1 MRHYLGIDIGT
12 SGCKAVAFD
21 RHGRLL
27 AAAHREYDV
36 QTEVDG
42 TAELDS
48 EIVIAKCLEVIA
60 EAALAA
66 GPGTVQA
73 LGVSSQGEAFT
84 AIGADGEV
92 LNRAMISS
100 DSRAERIARKSSRHL
115 GPQRLYHLTGHTAH
129 PMFTLFKL
137 LWLREA
143 QPAIWSRARKFLCFE
158 DLLGFRLGL
167 PDPKISWSLA
177 GRTMLFDVRRHRWD
191 PALLAA
197 VGLKPSQ
204 LARPAM
210 SGTTSGMVAPAVS
223 RKLHLA
229 PGAVVVVGGHDQ
241 PCGALGAA
249 VTAPGVAM
257 YASGTVECISPA
269 FSRPIFSER
278 LRRHNLCTYDHV
290 VPGLYT
296 TVAFSLTGGNL
307 LKWFR
312 DEFGSAEVAAAARTG
327 LSSYQLL
334 LEQASPDP
342 SRLLVLPYFTPS
354 GTPYFDLETPGAI
367 LGLRLSSHR
376 GEILRA
382 LLEGVAF
389 EMRVNL
395 DLLESSGCRVDE
407 LRVIGGGAR
416 SAYLNQLKADVLGKP
431 ITVLDVTEAGCLG
444 AALLACSADTGDD
457 VVPLSH
463 RWVRVAG
470 VCQPNP
476 DHVRW
481 YRQRF
486 ATYRRLRPALRK
498 LHL

>member
-27 AAAHREYDV
+27 AAAYKEYDV
-36 QTEVDG
+36 LTRADG

-48 EIVIAKCLEVIA
+48 DFVMAKCMEVIS

-66 GPGTVQA
+66 GPGTVHA
-73 LGVSSQGEAFT
+73 LGISSQGEAFT
-84 AIGADGEV
+84 AIGADGEA

-100 DSRAERIARKSSRHL
+100 DSRAGRIALKWSRRL
-115 GPQRLYHLTGHTAH
+115 GPQRLYQITGHTAH
-129 PMFTLFKL
+129 PMFTMFKL
-137 LWLREA
+137 LWLRETK
-143 QPAIWSRARKFLCFE
+143 PAVWSRAKKIFCFE

-177 GRTMLFDVRRHRWD
+177 GRTMLFDVRKHRWD
-191 PALLAA
+191 PRLLAA
-197 VGLKPSQ
+197 VGLNPGQ

-210 SGTTSGMVAPAVS
+210 SGTISGLVAPSIA

-241 PCGALGAA
+241 TCGALGAA
-249 VTAPGVAM
+249 VTEPGVAM
-257 YASGTVECISPA
+257 YASGTVECISPVFA
-269 FSRPIFSER
+269 RSIFSER
-278 LRRHNLCTYDHV
+278 LRRHNYCTYDHV
-290 VPGLYT
+290 VHGRYT

-312 DEFGSAEVAAAARTG
+312 DEFGATEVAAAARTG
-327 LSSYQLL
+327 LSAYELL
-334 LEQASPDP
+334 LKQASLDP

-354 GTPYFDLETPGAI
+354 GTPYFDLVTPGAI

-389 EMRVNL
+389 EMRHNL
-395 DLLESSGCRVDE
+395 DLLERSGCRVDQ
-407 LRVIGGGAR
+407 LRMIGGGAR
-416 SAYLNQLKADVLGKP
+416 SPYLNQLKADVLGKP
-431 ITVLDVTEAGCLG
+431 ISVLDVTEAGCLG

-457 VVPLSH
+457 VTHLSH
-463 RWVRVAG
+463 RWVRIARVY
-470 VCQPNP
+470 QPNS
-476 DHVRW
+476 DHARW
-481 YRQRF
+481 YQQRF
-486 ATYRRLRPALRK
+486 AKYRRLRLTLRK